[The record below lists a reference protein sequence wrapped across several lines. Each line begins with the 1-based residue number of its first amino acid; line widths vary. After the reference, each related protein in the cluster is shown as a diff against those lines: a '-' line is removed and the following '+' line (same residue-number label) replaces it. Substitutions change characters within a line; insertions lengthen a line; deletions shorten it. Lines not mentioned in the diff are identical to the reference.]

1 MPEKWKKSADKG
13 KEPGALLSE
22 LSIVFDCL
30 SPELII
36 AKLNLCE
43 SDLPALYF
51 FHLKQTNKVN
61 PKYSSWEEMCF
72 GVAQGC
78 VLALILFNIF
88 LRDIYLAISDT
99 GLSSSIDDNT
109 RSNPG
114 NSLHN
119 VIIKD

>member
-1 MPEKWKKSADKG
+1 M
-13 KEPGALLSE
+13 
-22 LSIVFDCL
+22 F
-30 SPELII
+30 
-36 AKLNLCE
+36 
-43 SDLPALYF
+43 
-51 FHLKQTNKVN
+51 
-61 PKYSSWEEMCF
+61 F

-88 LRDIYLAISDT
+88 LRDIYLAMSDT

-114 NSLHN
+114 NSVHN